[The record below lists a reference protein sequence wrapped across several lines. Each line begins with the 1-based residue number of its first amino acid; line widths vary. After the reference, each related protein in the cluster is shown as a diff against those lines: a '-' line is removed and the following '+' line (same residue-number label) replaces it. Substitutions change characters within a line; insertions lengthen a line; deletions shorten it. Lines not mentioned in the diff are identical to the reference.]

1 MSSETG
7 ILDRP
12 IDGTSLRVNQSSKL
26 RNIYFIQMGSL
37 PCVKV
42 GMASDVIS
50 RLLDLQCASPYPLD
64 LLFCFPG
71 DARTERL
78 VHQILARDRL
88 LNEWFS
94 AEAAMKLLQR
104 LRDSGDCAAE
114 VEAIW
119 RETVRDI
126 RSQHLSDRLFRKLI
140 GDAMQKMCADDG
152 PSRVA
157 IDIGCEEKTVRRA
170 RDKETSLRSNTT
182 FNLLARDTSALD
194 PILAHFG
201 GRFASTRE
209 VSIDVAAVPCNVAEA
224 VPTLIR
230 LFADGD
236 ASEADIRQLDREG
249 IIDRFIEITDMMTRR
264 REEIQLRVVG
274 Q

>member
-1 MSSETG
+1 
-7 ILDRP
+7 
-12 IDGTSLRVNQSSKL
+12 
-26 RNIYFIQMGSL
+26 MGSVRPTCRL
-37 PCVKV
+37 LTD
-42 GMASDVIS
+42 SDV
-50 RLLDLQCASPYPLD
+50 RELLSP
-64 LLFCFPG
+64 
-71 DARTERL
+71 E
-78 VHQILARDRL
+78 
-88 LNEWFS
+88 
-94 AEAAMKLLQR
+94 
-104 LRDSGDCAAE
+104 
-114 VEAIW
+114 
-119 RETVRDI
+119 
-126 RSQHLSDRLFRKLI
+126 LI
-140 GDAMQKMCADDG
+140 KMCADDG

-170 RDKETSLRSNTT
+170 RDKETSLKSSTT
-182 FNLLARDTSALD
+182 FNLLTRDTSALD

-236 ASEADIRQLDREG
+236 ACDADIRQLDREG